1 MNEKREFIKTTI
13 ISIIFAAAAFAAVWS
28 GLISEADKAAE
39 DILYHHPD
47 GTSAKIKIIKID
59 EQAMSELGDYENWDR
74 GIYADL
80 MEKLCVSDDV
90 KPAVIG
96 FDMLFGNDSGSNE
109 DKRFAEACKKH
120 GNVVCAF
127 SYVFERELV
136 SDDDGNVKVDS
147 LSAVDTVKPYPAL
160 FDVTSHGFANA
171 LMDNDDG
178 FIRSSFLYFPPEPSD
193 NDTIEFSFNT
203 EIYKEYAGINDFVPT
218 FPYNMGKATYAFR
231 YSGKSGDYENISI
244 SDVINGR
251 VPAEA
256 FDDCIVLVGAYA
268 AGMMDA
274 YYVPV
279 DRSQQMYGVEIH
291 ANAVQAL
298 LEGKYIYSVPT
309 WLSAAVAAIIVFALS
324 FCCYNISVGKVVA
337 ICLSTAAVKTIAG
350 YFIFS
355 GIFTGIGYSGN
366 VLITPIFSVIVMIY
380 YTAVHYYRASSAKR
394 KIERAFM
401 KYVAPQVVKEIAGKG
416 TYELYLG
423 GEARDIAVLFVDIRG
438 FTSLSENLEP
448 KQIVEVLNSYFKLVT
463 GCVFKYGGTLDKF
476 IGDAAMA
483 FFNAPFDSE
492 DYIYK
497 AVCTAMDIVK
507 GGETL
512 EKELQE
518 RFGKSIGFGV
528 GVTCGSAV
536 VGNIGCDFRMDYT
549 AIGDTVNTAERLEAN
564 APKGTV
570 YISNDVYRH
579 LKERITVDEVG
590 EIPLKGKSKSVFVYS
605 VTDIK
610 TDETDP
616 AGAELSVSE

>member
-1 MNEKREFIKTTI
+1 MNEKREFINTTI
-13 ISIIFAAAAFAAVWS
+13 ISILFAAAAFAAVWY
-28 GLISEADKAAE
+28 GLLSEADKAAE

-59 EQAMSELGDYENWDR
+59 EQAMSELGDYEDWDR
-74 GIYADL
+74 GVYADL
-80 MEKLCVSDDV
+80 VEKLCVSDDV

-96 FDMLFGNDSGSNE
+96 FDVLFGNDSGSDE

-136 SDDDGNVKVDS
+136 SEDDGKVRVDN
-147 LSAVDTVKPYPAL
+147 LSVVDTVKPYPAL
-160 FDVTSHGFANA
+160 FEVTSHGFANA
-171 LMDNDDG
+171 LMDKDDG
-178 FIRSSFLYFPPEPSD
+178 FIRSSFLYFPPEPSGD
-193 NDTIEFSFNT
+193 DLEFSLNA
-203 EIYKEYAGINDFVPT
+203 EIYKKYAAVSGIVPE
-218 FPYNMGKATYAFR
+218 FPYNMEKASFAFR
-231 YSGKSGDYENISI
+231 YSGRSGDYENVSI

-279 DRSQQMYGVEIH
+279 DRSRQMYGVEIH
-291 ANAVQAL
+291 ANAIQAL
-298 LEGKYIYSVPT
+298 LEGKYIYSIPV
-309 WLSAAVAAIIVFALS
+309 WLSSASAAIIVFVLS

-337 ICLSTAAVKTIAG
+337 ICLSTAAAKTITG
-350 YFIFS
+350 YLIFS
-355 GIFTGIGYSGN
+355 GLLTGIGYSGN
-366 VLITPIFSVIVMIY
+366 VIIVPIFSAIIMIY
-380 YTAVHYYRASSAKR
+380 YTAMHYYRASSAKR
-394 KIERAFM
+394 SIERAFM

-463 GCVFKYGGTLDKF
+463 GCIFKYGGTLDKF

-507 GGETL
+507 GGDAL
-512 EKELQE
+512 GKELQE

-528 GVTCGSAV
+528 GVNCGSAV

-564 APKGTV
+564 APKGNI
-570 YISNDVYRH
+570 YISSEVYEH
-579 LKERITVDEVG
+579 LKGRITADEVG

-605 VTDIK
+605 VTGIN
-610 TDETDP
+610 TDETDQ
-616 AGAELSVSE
+616 AEMAVSE